1 MAVNVLVINGI
12 DYTKYIQDGGYSW
25 SRDDLDTDKTTR
37 TKDGTMRRD
46 KITQKRNLTYNM
58 LQMPEELAAQLDS
71 ALQESQFSVTYR
83 DLHGQ
88 QTREFYCSK
97 FPANLRQIIDEG
109 NIYWEG
115 ISFNL
120 HEI

>member
-1 MAVNVLVINGI
+1 MAMNVLVINGR
-12 DYTKYIQDGGYSW
+12 DYTKYIEDGGYSW

-37 TKDGTMRRD
+37 TKDGSMRRD

-58 LQMPEELAAQLDS
+58 LPMPQVEAATLDS
-71 ALQESQFSVTYR
+71 ALQESQFSVTYH

-109 NIYWEG
+109 NILWEG